1 MHPSPSEFFP
11 FLCNFLLVSRI
22 LSLDFLELQTTF
34 FLPRSKGNSWCLT
47 VPAKEGKKG
56 VIPPFDHWK
65 IIVGIIE

>member
-1 MHPSPSEFFP
+1 
-11 FLCNFLLVSRI
+11 
-22 LSLDFLELQTTF
+22 
-34 FLPRSKGNSWCLT
+34 